1 LEYFTWPLQNVVE
14 AVSVNEATS
23 LKEIQKV
30 RWRAC
35 LRCLS
40 AQLVIK
46 LDGSRKSTNKGGLER
61 KKPLERNCYL
71 MIYVDD
77 ESART
82 FVFVST

>member
-1 LEYFTWPLQNVVE
+1 M
-14 AVSVNEATS
+14 
-23 LKEIQKV
+23 
-30 RWRAC
+30 AC
-35 LRCLS
+35 LSSLS
-40 AQLVIK
+40 ISPTSHQTGWKSEEHQLRE
-46 LDGSRKSTNKGGLER
+46 GGGLER